1 MSTPSPVAG
10 FVLAGGRSSRMGQ
23 DKATL
28 DWHGRP
34 LLKHMT
40 ELLRQVADTVQ
51 VVGRDDLPDRYPNL
65 GPLGGIST
73 ALDVTSIAHNLI
85 VAVDLPLLTLDFL
98 KYFKERLI
106 RTEHP
111 LTVCNLESG
120 FPLCLGVHQ
129 NLKDHLDI
137 WMTRG
142 DNSVRGF
149 IRSVRCEFVTVADLT
164 AGGFSPQLFLNINT
178 DADYRAAWRA
188 YKP

>member
-34 LLKHMT
+34 LLEHMT
-40 ELLRQVADTVQ
+40 ELLRQVANTVQ
-51 VVGRDDLPDRYPNL
+51 VVGRDKLPDRHSNL
-65 GPLGGIST
+65 GPLGGIAT
-73 ALDVTSIAHNLI
+73 ALDVTSVDHNLI

-98 KYFKERLI
+98 KYFKQRLLL
-106 RTEHP
+106 TQHP
-111 LTVCNLESG
+111 LTACKLESG
-120 FPLCLGVHQ
+120 FPLCLGVHK

-137 WMTRG
+137 RMTRG

-149 IRSVRCEFVTVADLT
+149 IRSVRCEFVTDADLT
-164 AGGFSPQLFLNINT
+164 AAGFSPQLFLNINT
-178 DADYRAAWRA
+178 EDDYRDAWHT